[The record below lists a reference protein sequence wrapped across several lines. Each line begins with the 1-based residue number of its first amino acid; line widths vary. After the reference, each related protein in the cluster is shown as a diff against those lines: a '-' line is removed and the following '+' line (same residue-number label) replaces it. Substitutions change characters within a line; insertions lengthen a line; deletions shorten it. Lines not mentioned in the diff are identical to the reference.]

1 MWKGGKKLWLTNEM
15 PCTSIV
21 CALPS
26 PTGVLFQS
34 KPEAGLKRQI
44 LLCVWYENKTSPP
57 AVGANSPTLTSKQL
71 PNQCFKDLELDPITA
86 EYSVNLNLGKLI
98 N

>member
-1 MWKGGKKLWLTNEM
+1 MKCLVRLYCAH
-15 PCTSIV
+15 CTVLQECS
-21 CALPS
+21 
-26 PTGVLFQS
+26 LFQS
-34 KPEAGLKRQI
+34 KPEAGLKLQI
-44 LLCVWYENKTSPP
+44 LLCVWYESETSPP
-57 AVGANSPTLTSKQL
+57 AVGAKSPTLTSKQL